1 MTKSNRQSH
10 NLSRDELLADAKDR
24 STEELAYSLDQIG
37 ERQYLTEAERLH
49 RKVII
54 ETLCQRH
61 HEISTAY
68 KEWSSNPTTMQRADE
83 VVGAAAYL
91 VAFRRIEDRM
101 MGAASFSELTDDD
114 RFVIER
120 AVAVA
125 RTRLAVVI
133 DKLGALPSKDDLRYL
148 GLYNARHEL
157 SSFIDLWSSA
167 LDDE

>member
-1 MTKSNRQSH
+1 MKKSNRQH
-10 NLSRDELLADAKDR
+10 RNPSRDDLLADARDR
-24 STEELAYSLDQIG
+24 STEQLAYALDQIG

-49 RKVII
+49 QNVII

-68 KEWSSNPTTMQRADE
+68 EEWSSNAKTMQRAAE

-91 VAFRRIEDRM
+91 VAFRRIETRM
-101 MGAASFSELTDDD
+101 MGAESFSEITDDD

-120 AVAVA
+120 AVTAA

-167 LDDE
+167 LEDE